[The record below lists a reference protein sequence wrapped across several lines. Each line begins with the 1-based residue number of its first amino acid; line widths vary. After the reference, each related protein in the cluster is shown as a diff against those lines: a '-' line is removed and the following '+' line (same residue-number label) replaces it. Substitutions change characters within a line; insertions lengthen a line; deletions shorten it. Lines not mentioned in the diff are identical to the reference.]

1 MQSLATNQLT
11 LPQIYALLSINF
23 SYSIRFEKESSTN
36 VYTCSWL
43 LFDFRIRSINKTSFD
58 LAEARCKNYYQMF
71 SNYSSVV
78 PSGIPWNIG
87 LISFKTYIALLSITN
102 PVKFA
107 LVFCIEQLNSN
118 YNDKCICYIAGLSL
132 NKISAA
138 IGWFLVTCPWSNSNV
153 FRPRYNCAVVAR
165 ARSLYLFVFATWLL
179 KERSKYITKHLTYG
193 P

>member
-1 MQSLATNQLT
+1 MHYFQLISAIPSDLKRRAAQT
-11 LPQIYALLSINF
+11 FIPAADF
-23 SYSIRFEKESSTN
+23 SSTFAS
-36 VYTCSWL
+36 VPLS
-43 LFDFRIRSINKTSFD
+43 KTSFD

-138 IGWFLVTCPWSNSNV
+138 IAWFLVTCPWSNSNV

-179 KERSKYITKHLTYG
+179 NERSKYITKHLTYG